1 MRSFS
6 RRLVPLVVIS
16 VLILSRIA
24 LAQDD
29 ATVVLRA
36 ARMLDVVEGRLI
48 EPGVVAVTK
57 GRISAVGQVPPDATV
72 IELGDTTLL
81 PGFIDLHTHLGG
93 DIDAQSFNR
102 RVRET
107 EVDAAFRATS
117 NARKTL
123 LAGFTTVR
131 DFGGQVTV
139 ALGRAVEAGM
149 VVGPHVVPSRNSI
162 GVTGGHCDVTG
173 LAPGVLETS
182 WRDGIADGPDEV
194 VKAVRYQI
202 KHGAKVIKTCAT
214 AGVLSFEES
223 VGAQQYSFAELEAM
237 VQEAAR
243 HGIKVAAHAHGTEG
257 IRAAVQAGVASIEH
271 GSILD
276 TDTIELMKEKGTYLV
291 PTTYLTGAI
300 DFDALPPLLRSK
312 AERIL
317 PLARESLAQAIAAGV
332 KIGFGTDAGVF
343 PHGDNAGEFAAL
355 VERGMDP
362 LAALRSATIEAAAV
376 LGVTDRGTIQVGR
389 LADLIAVPGNP
400 LENIRATEHV
410 SFVMLAGTVAKRDE

>member
-1 MRSFS
+1 MRFS
-6 RRLVPLVVIS
+6 SRLFLLITLLLLVLPS
-16 VLILSRIA
+16 TALS
-24 LAQDD
+24 QDD
-29 ATVVLRA
+29 ATVHLRA
-36 ARMLDVVEGRLI
+36 ARMLDVVQGRI
-48 EPGVVAVTK
+48 VEPGIIAITN
-57 GRISAVGQVPPDATV
+57 GHISAIGEMPADAQVVD
-72 IELGDTTLL
+72 LGDVTLL

-93 DIDAQSFNR
+93 DIDADAFNR
-102 RVRET
+102 EVRET
-107 EVDAAFRATS
+107 EIDAAFRATS

-139 ALGRAVEAGM
+139 ALSRAVETGM
-149 VVGPHVVPSRNSI
+149 VMGPHVIPSRNSI
-162 GVTGGHCDVTG
+162 GITGGHCDITG
-173 LAPGVLETS
+173 YAPGVLETT
-182 WRDGIADGPDEV
+182 WQDGIADGPDEV

-202 KHGAKVIKTCAT
+202 KHGARVIKTCAT

-223 VGAQQYSFAELEAM
+223 VGAQQYSFEELEAM

-243 HGIKVAAHAHGTEG
+243 HGIKVAAHAHGNEG

-276 TDTIELMKEKGTYLV
+276 TETIELMKAKGTYLV
-291 PTTYLTGAI
+291 PTTYLTDAI
-300 DFDALPPLLRSK
+300 DLDVLPPLLRSK
-312 AERIL
+312 GESIL

-362 LAALRSATIEAAAV
+362 LAALQSATIDAVKV
-376 LGVTDRGTIQVGR
+376 LGVTDRGTIQVGKM
-389 LADLIAVPGNP
+389 ADLIAVPGNP
-400 LENIRATEHV
+400 LEEIRTTEHV
-410 SFVMLAGTVAKRDE
+410 SFVMLAGTIVKRGE